1 MRQLL
6 NDLSGTLIIE
16 RAQRVWGEGF
26 MGWHMDLRIKWVL
39 DGDKGKCRFMN
50 LGYITMGHDL

>member
-1 MRQLL
+1 
-6 NDLSGTLIIE
+6 
-16 RAQRVWGEGF
+16 

-50 LGYITMGHDL
+50 LGYIYKLGLYNDGS